1 MKKLTNNLIDIKVMP
16 KNGKGFD
23 FLVSLNRSI
32 KPAQVTTLSKS
43 INKMGVV
50 RPIIVAD
57 FTYLG
62 KKGKYIIDGQHL
74 YHLAQRG
81 DHGQQHHVFH
91 GP

>member
-1 MKKLTNNLIDIKVMP
+1 MKKLANNLIDIKVMP
-16 KNGKGFD
+16 KDGKGFD

-74 YHLAQRG
+74 YHALLRNNKIGRA
-81 DHGQQHHVFH
+81 HV
-91 GP
+91 